1 MDPIAVLL
9 GAFLSP
15 TAVIILLVLVLAFLL
30 YMWFTTP
37 ALPGSTAPGN
47 AAAIGAGTSG
57 FQSGPIE
64 GFEQAVLS
72 DENRTLQ
79 NLQPLTIKQA
89 GYLGGNQM
97 DGIEGIKNAFIA
109 GARSMVLQIDFVDA
123 PISGGNYAEPGVPT
137 LLYRDDNGLL
147 LSKNG
152 ADLETTIKSLATYAF
167 KPEVPNSDKPVILY
181 LHLRRAPNAVTKP
194 QDYLK
199 YLSQIAKNLAPLAP
213 NHLGMTPLGTFNR
226 QKNESLLFR
235 TPISQLG
242 GKFIVLCNAD
252 TSMFQQ
258 SAALGYGTYEP
269 KEDLDFWV
277 NARVYLQNAGDF
289 IGITE
294 AAGGSVK
301 PNATVVKLSD
311 AVAGGS
317 TFGKATVGTFTIAM
331 PSMTANPTP
340 EDLKTALDVAGVSV
354 VPLDLFSET
363 LDKIK
368 PLTTQYA
375 KKSFRAKPAALCT
388 LLMS

>member
-1 MDPIAVLL
+1 MLL

-37 ALPGSTAPGN
+37 ALPASTATSN
-47 AAAIGAGTSG
+47 ANAIGAGTSG

-89 GYLGGNQM
+89 GYMGGNHM
-97 DGIEGIKNAFIA
+97 DSVEGIKNAFIA
-109 GARSMVLQIDFVDA
+109 GARSIVLQIDFVDA
-123 PISGGNYAEPGVPT
+123 PISGGNYAAPGVAT

-152 ADLETTIKSLATYAF
+152 ADLETTVKSLATYAF

-194 QDYLK
+194 QDYLR
-199 YLSQIAKNLAPLAP
+199 YLSQIAKTLAPLAP
-213 NHLGMTPLGTFNR
+213 NHLGMTPLGSFNR

-242 GKFIVLCNAD
+242 GKFIILCNAD

-258 SAALGYGTYEP
+258 SAALGYGAFDP

-277 NARVYLQNAGDF
+277 NARVYLQNAGDL

-294 AAGGSVK
+294 AAGNSVK
-301 PNATVVKLSD
+301 PNATVMKLSD

-317 TFGKATVGTFTIAM
+317 TFGKATIGSFIIAL
-331 PSMTANPTP
+331 PSMTTNPTP
-340 EDLKTALDVAGVSV
+340 EDLKIALDVAGVSV
-354 VPLDLFSET
+354 VPLDLFSDT

-375 KKSFRAKPAALCT
+375 KKSFRTKPAALCT
-388 LLMS
+388 LLPAV